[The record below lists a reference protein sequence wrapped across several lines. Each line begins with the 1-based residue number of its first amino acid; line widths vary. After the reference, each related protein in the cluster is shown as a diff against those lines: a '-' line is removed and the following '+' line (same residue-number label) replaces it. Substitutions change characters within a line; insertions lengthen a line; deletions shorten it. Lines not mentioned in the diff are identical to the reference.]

1 MPYAIGNAA
10 SSVTPVMISHVSLPS
25 HVGVMESTIWSL
37 DFSCGCS
44 KSNAP
49 TPRSKPSS
57 KTYNATDR
65 AANPAQRRGMSIVL
79 PPHRGI
85 GVGAVQHLRTERI
98 LERSGSLS
106 MDRSRFRSP
115 PDDACYE
122 NEKCSHKERV
132 DTNKSDQR
140 REQRLRWYR
149 RNGVDGS

>member
-1 MPYAIGNAA
+1 
-10 SSVTPVMISHVSLPS
+10 
-25 HVGVMESTIWSL
+25 
-37 DFSCGCS
+37 
-44 KSNAP
+44 
-49 TPRSKPSS
+49 
-57 KTYNATDR
+57 
-65 AANPAQRRGMSIVL
+65 MSIVL

-140 REQRLRWYR
+140 REQRLRWYG
-149 RNGVDGS
+149 RNGIDSSQHAKYHPWLAASLGQVPSAKRGKNTGGRHRDQAAKKPPRCKKP